1 MNWTF
6 VEVGS
11 QVLSAQSQ
19 VNFQTNLEM
28 RTDWSQAITTTPTL
42 RSVAEYPG
50 LMPAAV
56 TNV

>member
-1 MNWTF
+1 M
-6 VEVGS
+6 
-11 QVLSAQSQ
+11 LSAQSQ